1 MTSTFYGAFTPAAS
15 VVEIDE
21 TVVFNAGAFHVP
33 PVSEATVRIVP
44 PPRRPHVK
52 PRFEERRSFGYVGSR
67 NEPPL
72 LGIDPAE
79 TGALPL
85 AVQALIDREQDAA
98 RRRRMARGRHRSAVQ
113 PGLFARLLRGVGF
126 RRGRRDSY

>member
-33 PVSEATVRIVP
+33 PA
-44 PPRRPHVK
+44 RRPHVK